1 MKYTGT
7 VHPRGFSLIE
17 IMIVMVLGAVLLSL
31 ATVTFSS
38 YNRRTA
44 ARRAAQVFS
53 RDLTLARSFAV
64 RGRERVVIRF
74 NEVASDYLITTA
86 AGRDLAYR
94 RLGVG
99 GEYRLSAVD
108 LGMPGDSLSFSSR
121 GIRRLVGART
131 SSRYRDLHRGRRSLP
146 GPIQQHG
153 HLEGRRALTCRGA
166 GRRGGFTLIEVIGA
180 LLIFSS
186 GLAR

>member
-74 NEVASDYLITTA
+74 DEVASDYLVTTA
-86 AGRDLAYR
+86 AGRDLAYSR
-94 RLGVG
+94 FGVG

-121 GIRRLVGART
+121 GFADLSGLGQALGTATFTGGDVAYQVQFNSMGTSKVGA
-131 SSRYRDLHRGRRSLP
+131 L
-146 GPIQQHG
+146 
-153 HLEGRRALTCRGA
+153 
-166 GRRGGFTLIEVIGA
+166 
-180 LLIFSS
+180 
-186 GLAR
+186 